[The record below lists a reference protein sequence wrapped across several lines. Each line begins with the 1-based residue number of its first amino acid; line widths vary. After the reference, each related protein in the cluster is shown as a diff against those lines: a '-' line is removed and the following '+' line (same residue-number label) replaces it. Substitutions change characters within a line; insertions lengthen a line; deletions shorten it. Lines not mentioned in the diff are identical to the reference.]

1 MSDYIV
7 RVADKDHQVRLYVAI
22 TKELVEKARSL
33 HNTSPVATAALGR
46 TLTAGAIM
54 GSMMKGNKDL
64 LTLQF
69 KGDGPLGGILV
80 TANSDAIVKGYVN
93 RPDVDLPLKS
103 NGKLD
108 VSGAIGNGFLNVIK
122 DIGMKEPYNGQID
135 LISGEIAED
144 LTYYF
149 ASSEQTPS
157 VVALGVLVDQDY
169 TVRQSGGFI
178 LQLMPGAKDEVI
190 DRIEANIKNLPSV
203 TAMLDAGTDGEGIAK
218 RVLEGLPLTFH
229 EKIHPRFECDCSKER
244 VEKALITVG
253 SDEIEDMIQEGEP
266 IAMSCQFCNTEYIF
280 DLSDLRDILDGMNI
294 V

>member
-1 MSDYIV
+1 MSDYIE
-7 RVADKDHQVRLYVAI
+7 RVTDGDHQVRLYVAI
-22 TKELVEKARSL
+22 TKELVETARSL
-33 HNTSPVATAALGR
+33 HKTSPVATAALGR

-54 GSMMKGNKDL
+54 GSMMKGNKDV

-69 KGDGPLGGILV
+69 KGDGPLGGVLV
-80 TANSDAIVKGYVN
+80 TANSKAIVKGYVN
-93 RPDVDLPLKS
+93 RPDVDLPLKP

-108 VSGAIGNGFLNVIK
+108 VAGSLGKGFLNVIK

-135 LISGEIAED
+135 LVSGEIAED

-157 VVALGVLVDQDY
+157 VVALGVLVDKDY

-190 DRIEANIKNLPSV
+190 DKIEANIKNLPSV
-203 TAMLDAGTDGEGIAK
+203 TAMLEAGFDGKDIANK
-218 RVLEGLPLTFH
+218 VLEGLSLMYH
-229 EKIHPRFECDCSKER
+229 EKIYPRFECDCSKER

-253 SDEIEDMIQEGEP
+253 MEEIKDMIQEGKP
-266 IAMSCQFCNTEYIF
+266 IAMSCQFCNTEYTF
-280 DLSDLRDILDGMNI
+280 NLKDLRDILDRMNI